1 MNFVPD
7 SFFVMADSY
16 ICHGALV
23 EKDESAKRAN
33 ESSRRRNESAI
44 KINEFGGK
52 NVGNE
57 QIVWRIHFRHWRIH
71 LGSWRIQEKFM
82 NTPRPL
88 MNKDQKVHFWR
99 RFEMSKRGNLLFF
112 LIKVADSC

>member
-23 EKDESAKRAN
+23 ENDESAKRVN
-33 ESSRRRNESAI
+33 ESSRRRNESVI
-44 KINEFGGK
+44 KINESGGK

-57 QIVWRIHFRHWRIH
+57 QIVWRIHFRHWWIH

-88 MNKDQKVHFWR
+88 MNKDKKFTFGGDLRCLKEVTY
-99 RFEMSKRGNLLFF
+99 LF
-112 LIKVADSC
+112 S